1 MNNLEKI
8 ENKKYL
14 ITWWDLV
21 DHYLLAAMLVVSVGS
36 VCLQSSQD
44 RLICLPA
51 VNRSPI
57 TAGNDSA
64 LRNRS
69 SSSVVS
75 LFKMPDRRHYDYVDN
90 ECYEKMYWFSL
101 YYSLIFFVETLI
113 LVVISNYWQKYPNS
127 AKPWL
132 VMNTWFLNITKE
144 NF

>member
-36 VCLQSSQD
+36 FGLQSSQD

-90 ECYEKMYWFSL
+90 ECYEKMYGWNRCNLDDVDYATEVKGS
-101 YYSLIFFVETLI
+101 FFQCSRTI
-113 LVVISNYWQKYPNS
+113 GTSNS
-127 AKPWL
+127 AQK
-132 VMNTWFLNITKE
+132 N
-144 NF
+144 